1 MFRAGGNRVSG
12 AAGHDAG
19 SVLMDPVAHIRA
31 GAETG
36 TPWRFRLEEL
46 AWRDLV
52 DGLKQEALPFV
63 GLWCDGTDVHVLFLP
78 HGNQPLAATLALE
91 DGRYPA
97 LSPARAVSSLYERMV
112 FDLYGAEAMW
122 ARDVRPLVD
131 HDVWTS
137 TTPLASMP
145 GPAGGHKGMIAYQP
159 SEAFLAAEGLAAG
172 IGPATG
178 RTGAPMHVA
187 LTLAGETIVGAETV
201 TGYAHR
207 GMALRWRNSRVDEA
221 CRLSGRVA
229 AGCSAAHQVA
239 FCQAIE
245 TACGEQI
252 GHEVSQL
259 RVVLLELERCVQHL
273 YTLAALAQEAGA
285 VLVAS
290 RCMWF
295 REQLLKEAAP
305 ILGSRLL
312 MDHCVPGG
320 VSLRSASDVG
330 DLCTR
335 LAELGEENYSALS
348 ELWRG
353 YPGLSARL
361 AGIGILDRA
370 ALERLGLD
378 GPVARAAGGD
388 SDCRRDMRMYD
399 GLWRF
404 TAGRHGGSVDDRTAV
419 LLDEVGESLRMLA
432 DLAPRLGLT
441 AGGRIDLSYQDG
453 EGIGM
458 AEGPWGRVLYW
469 VRLLNGRVEH
479 VFLRDPSYPAL
490 MAFETVLPGQNV
502 ADVALIKASLGV
514 NAAAQDG

>member
-1 MFRAGGNRVSG
+1 
-12 AAGHDAG
+12 
-19 SVLMDPVAHIRA
+19 MDPVAHIRA

-137 TTPLASMP
+137 TTPLAATL

-207 GMALRWRNSRVDEA
+207 GMALRWRNSRVDDA

-245 TACGEQI
+245 AACGEQI

-273 YTLAALAQEAGA
+273 YTLAALAREAGA
-285 VLVAS
+285 VLVTS

-361 AGIGILDRA
+361 AVIGILDRA
-370 ALERLGLD
+370 ALERVGLD

-502 ADVALIKASLGV
+502 ADAALIKASLGV
-514 NAAAQDG
+514 NAAALDG

>member
-1 MFRAGGNRVSG
+1 
-12 AAGHDAG
+12 
-19 SVLMDPVAHIRA
+19 MDPVAHIRA

-52 DGLKQEALPFV
+52 DGLKQAKLPFA

-131 HDVWTS
+131 HEVWSS
-137 TTPLASMP
+137 TTPLAVTP
-145 GPAGGHKGMIAYQP
+145 GPAGGHKGMIAFEP
-159 SEAFLAAEGLAAG
+159 SEAFTAVEGLAAG
-172 IGPATG
+172 VGPATG
-178 RTGAPMHVA
+178 RMEAPCHVA
-187 LTLAGETIVGAETV
+187 LTLRGETIAAAETV

-207 GMALRWRNSRVDEA
+207 GMALRWRNSRVDDA

-245 TACGEQI
+245 AACGEQI

-273 YTLAALAQEAGA
+273 YTLAALAREAGA

-305 ILGSRLL
+305 VIGSRLL

-320 VSLRSASDVG
+320 VSLRSASEVG

-335 LAELGEENYSALS
+335 LTELGDDIYPGLAD
-348 ELWRG
+348 LWRS

-361 AGIGILDRA
+361 AGVGVLDRA
-370 ALERLGLD
+370 GWERVGLD
-378 GPVARAAGGD
+378 GPVARASGSD
-388 SDCRRDMRMYD
+388 SDCRRDMRLYD

-404 TAGRHGGSVDDRTAV
+404 TAGRQEGSVEDRAAV
-419 LLDEVGESLRMLA
+419 LVDEVGESLRMLG

-458 AEGPWGRVLYW
+458 TEGPWGRVLYW

-490 MAFETVLPGQNV
+490 MAFESILPGQNV

-514 NAAAQDG
+514 NAAALDG

>member
-1 MFRAGGNRVSG
+1 
-12 AAGHDAG
+12 
-19 SVLMDPVAHIRA
+19 MDPMAHIRA

-63 GLWCDGTDVHVLFLP
+63 GLWCDGADVHVLFLP

-178 RTGAPMHVA
+178 RTDAPMHVA
-187 LTLAGETIVGAETV
+187 LTLAGETIVGAEMV

-245 TACGEQI
+245 AACGEQI

-273 YTLAALAQEAGA
+273 YTLAALAREAGA

-305 ILGSRLL
+305 VIGSRLL

-502 ADVALIKASLGV
+502 ADAALIKASLGV
-514 NAAAQDG
+514 NAAALDG